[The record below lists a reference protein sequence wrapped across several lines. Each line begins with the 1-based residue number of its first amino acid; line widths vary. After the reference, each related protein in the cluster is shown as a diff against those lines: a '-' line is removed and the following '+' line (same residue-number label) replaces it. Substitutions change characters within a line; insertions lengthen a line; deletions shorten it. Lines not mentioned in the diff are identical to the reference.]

1 VLVVDEASMVDLLM
15 MDALLAA
22 VPVAARIVLVGDKD
36 QLASVE
42 TGFVFGDLCEIA
54 PASALRDGAVELDV
68 SWRFHSRP
76 GIAALAEAVRTGDG
90 TTALD
95 ACGGKH
101 QDARL
106 LELTADPS
114 AIVASLAAEVDA
126 VVTAATPAAALA
138 ALASFRILTP
148 TRRGPHGVESL
159 NRLIERGLAE
169 RGHPKS
175 GEWYTGRP
183 VLVTENDYD
192 VELYNGD
199 VGVAFPDA
207 TGALRVW
214 FAAAGAL
221 RSVAPGKLPPHETA
235 WAMTVHKCQGSEF
248 DRVVFVLPERES
260 PLLTRELV
268 YTAVTRARSDVAIY
282 GARETLSAAVL
293 RRSERVSGLRD
304 LLAGP

>member
-1 VLVVDEASMVDLLM
+1 
-15 MDALLAA
+15 
-22 VPVAARIVLVGDKD
+22 
-36 QLASVE
+36 
-42 TGFVFGDLCEIA
+42 
-54 PASALRDGAVELDV
+54 
-68 SWRFHSRP
+68 
-76 GIAALAEAVRTGDG
+76 
-90 TTALD
+90 
-95 ACGGKH
+95 
-101 QDARL
+101 
-106 LELTADPS
+106 
-114 AIVASLAAEVDA
+114 
-126 VVTAATPAAALA
+126 
-138 ALASFRILTP
+138 
-148 TRRGPHGVESL
+148 
-159 NRLIERGLAE
+159 
-169 RGHPKS
+169 
-175 GEWYTGRP
+175 